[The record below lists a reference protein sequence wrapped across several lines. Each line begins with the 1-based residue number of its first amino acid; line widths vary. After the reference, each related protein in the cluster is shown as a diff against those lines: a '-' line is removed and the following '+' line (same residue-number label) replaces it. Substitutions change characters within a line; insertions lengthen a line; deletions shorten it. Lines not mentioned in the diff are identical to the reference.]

1 MSMRTSAIFSVLLC
15 LITFVGCD
23 APNVDVPPTP
33 NPEPVPTEL
42 EFKIDVK
49 RVGMYDVEIAITPP
63 NDTIVYGCGVA
74 SGGRAE
80 GLEYGD
86 LLARLA
92 MKDANHQIF
101 SGEGVYRGGGFL
113 PSTKQAFICYY
124 DPVSCGQYVSETT
137 EAIVLEF
144 NTLPA
149 PEAKNYITKLE
160 LCGPY
165 SREGILNIDP
175 SIGEVAAS
183 DEGMWY
189 FYRIET
195 ANDNT
200 AMIYSYPTYQLGL
213 LDDYER
219 LFALLIQNG
228 WRAEKHYFNHIW
240 DNDFIMV
247 YAMVQDEDGVVS
259 QIVASEVLKNDMEC
273 RDAQEF
279 VDFYNRQL

>member
-1 MSMRTSAIFSVLLC
+1 MRTSVIFSMLLC
-15 LITFVGCD
+15 LIAFVGCD
-23 APNVDVPPTP
+23 APNVDVQLP
-33 NPEPVPTEL
+33 PEPDPMPTKL

-74 SGGRAE
+74 SASRAE

-101 SGEGVYRGGGFL
+101 SGEGVYRGEGFL
-113 PSTKQAFICYY
+113 PSTKQIFICYY
-124 DPVSCGQYVSETT
+124 DPVSCDQYVSETT

-149 PEAKNYITKLE
+149 PEAKNCITKLQ

-175 SIGEVAAS
+175 NIVEVAAS

-195 ANDNT
+195 ANDDT

-219 LFALLIQNG
+219 LFALLMQNG
-228 WRAEKHYFNHIW
+228 WRAEKHYFNHPW

-247 YAMVQDEDGVVS
+247 YAMVQDEDGVMS
-259 QIVASEVLKNDMEC
+259 EIVASEVLKNDMEC